1 MCLGVNMI
9 RILWCLVWTL
19 CARWL
24 PRSVGSSRKCC
35 FLRLFGAQIAPTAVI
50 YSSAKVC
57 FPANLAIKAY
67 SCLASD
73 INCYN
78 VALIKIGANT
88 TISQDDYLCTTSH
101 DISGAFQL
109 SNYRSYHHWKS
120 SMGWSKSLL
129 ELERDHWTR
138 SLSRLNSPCIWER
151 ETIDSVRRE
160 SSKNNKEKNANTIK
174 IRESKSNTHSV
185 VTPFDYRR
193 TE

>member
-1 MCLGVNMI
+1 METTNLNLFMSEIQVDLSQYHNVFGRKHQLI

-109 SNYRSYHHWKS
+109 SNYRSYHH
-120 SMGWSKSLL
+120 
-129 ELERDHWTR
+129 
-138 SLSRLNSPCIWER
+138 
-151 ETIDSVRRE
+151 
-160 SSKNNKEKNANTIK
+160 
-174 IRESKSNTHSV
+174 
-185 VTPFDYRR
+185 
-193 TE
+193 